1 LLKLLKIRY
10 YILFVFKLL
19 TPFPH
24 SFLRPPPPP
33 CALRPTVPFPT
44 PLGTTTKYTAFCPA
58 LVFSAAPESVHVPGL
73 YSSVTVFLMCAPLCA
88 SLLSLSSLPT
98 SFLSPFART
107 QECCDRWLKNLSRSI
122 RVFFFSFNFFVFLVV
137 GFFSP
142 DVWRRAGGF
151 LWAWNSRHWYRSAI
165 FCGGL
170 HVCLPVVLVSFVSS
184 VMVVLYR
191 LFFSSAETISGSSFG
206 VLLWRGPVSGFVV
219 YRSLR
224 ALRSVSY
231 WEILLWCETLLAC
244 GVGGFFFFFPVF
256 WFRSNSTY
264 ICHSKSS

>member
-1 LLKLLKIRY
+1 
-10 YILFVFKLL
+10 
-19 TPFPH
+19 
-24 SFLRPPPPP
+24 
-33 CALRPTVPFPT
+33 
-44 PLGTTTKYTAFCPA
+44 
-58 LVFSAAPESVHVPGL
+58 
-73 YSSVTVFLMCAPLCA
+73 MCAPLCA

-122 RVFFFSFNFFVFLVV
+122 RLFFFPFNFFVFLVV

-151 LWAWNSRHWYRSAI
+151 LWAWNSRHWYRSAV

-184 VMVVLYR
+184 VMVVLHR

-244 GVGGFFFFFPVF
+244 GVGGFFFFSRFSGFDRIQRTFAIARVPRWTRSTVLWYSISSF
-256 WFRSNSTY
+256 WRNGLSIDGLCTFVQLLQKLCEERKDLSITAVASENHETAKVLRSTEDL
-264 ICHSKSS
+264 